1 MKANE
6 HEINYCADGGWFCSG
21 EDEWPADPSHF
32 HTPGLDRSLGCT
44 CLQCQACGARVRS
57 AAGWVWRSGA
67 ADHVAEIYASANWS
81 DSPWAEEY
89 DFQPVKRIYACRCQ
103 LWTSSMRRPVRDTSE
118 QDIIPWACSG
128 HPLAELPLML
138 DGVEVR
144 QGNLDALVARNYED
158 WAPEGAIPR
167 HHRLFRFWTLRL
179 YCRLF
184 GTPAADVVAQAAMS
198 HLLSPSPAARRAA
211 LHFAWTHPS
220 EPAAVALSEIPL
232 ASMRLFAGQQAPAGS
247 SVVDLG
253 REFQKTAFKRAP
265 HASPA
270 AQGKLA
276 QLLRA
281 LDA

>member
-1 MKANE
+1 
-6 HEINYCADGGWFCSG
+6 
-21 EDEWPADPSHF
+21 
-32 HTPGLDRSLGCT
+32 
-44 CLQCQACGARVRS
+44 
-57 AAGWVWRSGA
+57 
-67 ADHVAEIYASANWS
+67 
-81 DSPWAEEY
+81 
-89 DFQPVKRIYACRCQ
+89 
-103 LWTSSMRRPVRDTSE
+103 MRRPVRDTSE

-144 QGNLDALVARNYED
+144 QDNLDALVARNYED

-179 YCRLF
+179 YGRLF

-232 ASMRLFAGQQAPAGS
+232 ASMGLFAGQQAPAGS